1 MYLAFAVW
9 RGAPMTHSMM
19 IINVER
25 LDEEPREL
33 SLPLDADWIA
43 GQLGDLL
50 HDGGRRE
57 GAAELQVVRTGAKV
71 QVTGTL
77 QAVFS
82 VPCGRCLEPAE
93 MSVNEP
99 FVMVFERVSGPVKH
113 PAEKDLT
120 EEDICWERF
129 EGTEIDL
136 APYLREPLILAI
148 PMTPLCRPD
157 CPGLLAPGA
166 QEPDSTPPID
176 PRWKALA
183 NLKPTR

>member
-1 MYLAFAVW
+1 MYLAFLVR
-9 RGAPMTHSMM
+9 RGAPMNPSLL
-19 IINVER
+19 ILNVER

-33 SLPLDADWIA
+33 SIPLDAAWIVD
-43 GQLGDLL
+43 QLGDLL
-50 HDGGRRE
+50 CEGGLRE
-57 GAAELQVVRTGAKV
+57 GAAELLVVRSGAKV

-77 QAVFS
+77 RAVFS

-113 PAEKDLT
+113 PVEKDLT
-120 EEDICWERF
+120 EEDICWEQF
-129 EGTEIDL
+129 QGTEINL

-148 PMTPLCRPD
+148 PLTPLCRPD
-157 CPGLLAPGA
+157 CPGLLPPGA
-166 QEPDSTPPID
+166 QAPDPTLPID

-183 NLKPTR
+183 NLKPTG